1 MQASQ
6 AIESNTVLPRAI
18 VRRSQAIQE
27 RIAAREPKPESA
39 DPEATPAEPI
49 AQAATPVEPP
59 APPAEPAA
67 PAVDPRE
74 SDPLYWKQR
83 FTVTSGLLAAE
94 RRERQGETAALNQ
107 RMTELQEQ
115 LRTLQANKP
124 VPTVDVA
131 QFFTPEQIEQFG
143 EEQCMAMARA
153 AQTAAQAAT
162 REAIEAEV
170 RPMRE
175 AQAQTAAQTAAEAKR
190 EFVDKLAEL
199 VPDYAAIDASDEWK
213 AWLAQED
220 EASGMDRGEILD
232 KHVKLRNPQ
241 RTARMFDD
249 FRKSRQLQQPQ
260 PPVVGRGDG
269 AGPTGEAPATPAAGL
284 RPPTDL
290 EVREYYKRAG
300 LGKVKDS
307 ERVEFEARLKLRA
320 PAR

>member
-6 AIESNTVLPRAI
+6 AIESNTPLPRAV
-18 VRRSQAIQE
+18 VRRTQAIE
-27 RIAAREPKPESA
+27 ARIAAREPKPEST
-39 DPEATPAEPI
+39 DPIATPAEPI
-49 AQAATPVEPP
+49 AQAVTTVEPP

-74 SDPLYWKQR
+74 SDPAYWKQR

-94 RRERQGETAALNQ
+94 RRERQGETSTLNQ

-124 VPTVDVA
+124 EPAVDVS
-131 QFFTPEQIEQFG
+131 QYFTSEQIEQFG
-143 EEQCMAMARA
+143 EEQCMAMAKA

-162 REAIEAEV
+162 KAAIEAEV
-170 RPMRE
+170 KPIRE
-175 AQAQTAAQTAAEAKR
+175 AQQRDAEQTAASAKR
-190 EFVDKLAEL
+190 SFVDELATL
-199 VPDYAAIDASDEWK
+199 VPDYVVIDASDEWK

-220 EASGMDRGEILD
+220 EASGLDRGEILD
-232 KHVKLRNPQ
+232 KHVRLRNAQ
-241 RTARMFDD
+241 RTARMFED
-249 FRKSRQLQQPQ
+249 FRKTRLPRSE
-260 PPVVGRGDG
+260 PPVVGRGDA
-269 AGPTGEAPATPAAGL
+269 AGPTGEAPAVPQAGL
-284 RPPTDL
+284 KPPTDL
-290 EVREYYKRAG
+290 EVKDYFKRAS